1 MNMALSLLEIRV
13 ANVYKDLGV
22 QILVEEQKDRLFLQH
37 LMYLFQRGGW
47 DLGFRF
53 RWYDHGPF
61 CPRLSEVYYAIA
73 RVSADDLP
81 QVVID
86 PIKADRYQ
94 HSLTQVQTILYR
106 CQTLADIGP
115 VPLTCGECIC
125 AVATLDY
132 IRTVRRESVEQSLE
146 TFTKERPRLAPLLQF
161 AHDALEGFHK
171 FTPDIDSEK
180 KAYPL

>member
-1 MNMALSLLEIRV
+1 MALSLLEIRV
-13 ANVYKDLGV
+13 ANVYKDLDV
-22 QILVEEQKDRLFLQH
+22 RILVEEQKDRLILQH

-73 RVSADDLP
+73 RVSVDDLP
-81 QVVID
+81 PVVID

-94 HSLTQVQTILYR
+94 HSLTQAKSIVHR
-106 CQTLADIGP
+106 CATLAGID
-115 VPLTCGECIC
+115 PLPPTFGECIC

-132 IRTVRRESVEQSLE
+132 IRTVRREILWVGPCL
-146 TFTKERPRLAPLLQF
+146 
-161 AHDALEGFHK
+161 D
-171 FTPDIDSEK
+171 
-180 KAYPL
+180 